1 MSYRTIG
8 EFAGKGKLAL
18 TDGKLSA
25 KSAKGGQ
32 MTLQL
37 YVDPGTSERM
47 LKADAKD
54 REGFTYSAD
63 LKRTGDS
70 VPAK

>member
-1 MSYRTIG
+1 
-8 EFAGKGKLAL
+8 L

-25 KSAKGGQ
+25 TGSKGGQ

-37 YVDPGTSERM
+37 YVEPGSGERV
-47 LKADAKD
+47 LKVNAKD
-54 REGFTYSAD
+54 SEGVTYSAD

-70 VPAK
+70 ASLK